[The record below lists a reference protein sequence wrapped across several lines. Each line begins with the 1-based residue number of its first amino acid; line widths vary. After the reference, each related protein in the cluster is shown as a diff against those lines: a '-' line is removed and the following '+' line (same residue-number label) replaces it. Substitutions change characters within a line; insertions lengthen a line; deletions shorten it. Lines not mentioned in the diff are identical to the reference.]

1 MSYFL
6 ENEEVEKVEE
16 VKEQDGIA
24 SIEPL
29 LDNRI
34 VRAIREM
41 GFEKLSPIQEQAIP
55 YLLQGEDIIGQA
67 QTGTG
72 KTAAFGI
79 PAIQHI
85 NPDVK
90 KLQTIILC
98 PTRELAIQAAEELR
112 KIAKYM
118 HGIKVLPVYGGQDI
132 SRQIAG
138 LRGVQIIVG
147 TPGRVMDHMRRRTIK
162 LDLVNMVVLDE
173 ADEMLN
179 MGFRE
184 DMELILGQIPG
195 EHQTALFSATMP
207 KPILEITDRFQKDAK
222 IVKVAAKELTIPL
235 VSQKFYRVKNQ
246 DKDAACVRL
255 LEYYQ
260 PKLTL
265 IFCNTKKKVDELSDL
280 LKEQGF
286 QAEGLHGDLSQ
297 AQRDAVM
304 KRFRNGGTSILIA
317 TDVAARGI
325 DVDDVEAVINYDI
338 PQDIE
343 YYVHRIGRTG
353 RAGRKG
359 RSFTFANSREIYK
372 IREIERVCHTTIT
385 EKKLPGAAKVLKAKA
400 DKYLNKAWEL
410 HEHEDIEL
418 MKSFL
423 QRKMEEE
430 GCDALELA
438 AAMLK
443 LQVGDKGEEIAAD
456 EYTKRGNR
464 FGDRG
469 RSGRDDGEGRSF
481 GRGDGSLAVKTGN
494 AEDSAAVT
502 EIAETMAAPVSVRT
516 EDAAEM
522 KTVRMEENGAAVT
535 KRRLTA
541 NTLGTERREKRKRER
556 NGKSRASVTASP
568 RENDLNLM
576 RKLVDL
582 PQKPQL
588 CFCGKSCIVR
598 EECIG
603 NNRKV
608 CGMKTLKKQIPYILL
623 GATLLLLLGLNI
635 ISQDHWLD
643 SDMAAEMIFSRI
655 LSEEHHIFSTTNWYY
670 STEFRVLYTQ
680 LIMGPLFRICS
691 NWHVIRTITNL
702 VFYGLMLA
710 SYYYFMKPLKV
721 SRGLTV
727 LSSCLL
733 LLPFSET
740 MMTHMQMGNTYMSHV
755 ILVLWFFGMYLRL
768 CSGEYH
774 AKRKVSL
781 WIFYVLLAI
790 VCGMSGVRY
799 LLALQCPLVL
809 TSFFY
814 LLGGEEFQS
823 FRGEMTKEH
832 FQTLF
837 STDRMRYFLYSLA
850 GAFFAVV
857 GYGINVVFISHKYV
871 FQTYGATNF
880 IALYHGVLFDR
891 IQNAVG
897 CLLMLFGYI
906 PDKGFLSLRGVVT
919 MAAFVLLGI
928 YGYVTV
934 KSGKM
939 QRVTGFR
946 SLITLFLKVSFV
958 LNLFVFIFT
967 TSTMVPRYYITIFI
981 FALPVLCFYLE
992 EEKMPFDRFAV
1003 AALLTICLILGTG
1016 KTVMSFLTVDKNETK
1031 RPVAEF
1037 LAGNGYD
1044 FGFATYNNANII
1056 TELTNGEVE
1065 IGNIGDPEHLEY
1077 FKWSSPM
1084 KYYEEGYH
1092 AGETFLLLTAEECA
1106 EYAEAPALNQGEKV
1120 YEDGSYTVY
1129 VFDSTEDLM
1138 DCAVARQ

>member
-6 ENEEVEKVEE
+6 KNEEVNEEVEE

-207 KPILEITDRFQKDAK
+207 KPILEITDRFQNDAK
-222 IVKVAAKELTIPL
+222 LVKVAAQELTIPL

-469 RSGRDDGEGRSF
+469 RSGRGDGEGRSF
-481 GRGDGSLAVKTGN
+481 GRGDGRRRFGR
-494 AEDSAAVT
+494 ED
-502 EIAETMAAPVSVRT
+502 
-516 EDAAEM
+516 
-522 KTVRMEENGAAVT
+522 G
-535 KRRLTA
+535 
-541 NTLGTERREKRKRER
+541 ERRRFVRGDRDRREDGSTGSGEGRRRRRSDSREDGRKWNDRDRKNADRKPSAERVERAAKKRKKREEPGIGNSFPKRKR
-556 NGKSRASVTASP
+556 S
-568 RENDLNLM
+568 
-576 RKLVDL
+576 
-582 PQKPQL
+582 
-588 CFCGKSCIVR
+588 
-598 EECIG
+598 
-603 NNRKV
+603 
-608 CGMKTLKKQIPYILL
+608 
-623 GATLLLLLGLNI
+623 
-635 ISQDHWLD
+635 
-643 SDMAAEMIFSRI
+643 
-655 LSEEHHIFSTTNWYY
+655 
-670 STEFRVLYTQ
+670 
-680 LIMGPLFRICS
+680 
-691 NWHVIRTITNL
+691 
-702 VFYGLMLA
+702 
-710 SYYYFMKPLKV
+710 
-721 SRGLTV
+721 
-727 LSSCLL
+727 
-733 LLPFSET
+733 
-740 MMTHMQMGNTYMSHV
+740 
-755 ILVLWFFGMYLRL
+755 
-768 CSGEYH
+768 
-774 AKRKVSL
+774 
-781 WIFYVLLAI
+781 
-790 VCGMSGVRY
+790 
-799 LLALQCPLVL
+799 
-809 TSFFY
+809 
-814 LLGGEEFQS
+814 
-823 FRGEMTKEH
+823 
-832 FQTLF
+832 
-837 STDRMRYFLYSLA
+837 
-850 GAFFAVV
+850 
-857 GYGINVVFISHKYV
+857 
-871 FQTYGATNF
+871 
-880 IALYHGVLFDR
+880 
-891 IQNAVG
+891 
-897 CLLMLFGYI
+897 
-906 PDKGFLSLRGVVT
+906 
-919 MAAFVLLGI
+919 
-928 YGYVTV
+928 
-934 KSGKM
+934 
-939 QRVTGFR
+939 
-946 SLITLFLKVSFV
+946 
-958 LNLFVFIFT
+958 
-967 TSTMVPRYYITIFI
+967 
-981 FALPVLCFYLE
+981 
-992 EEKMPFDRFAV
+992 
-1003 AALLTICLILGTG
+1003 
-1016 KTVMSFLTVDKNETK
+1016 
-1031 RPVAEF
+1031 
-1037 LAGNGYD
+1037 
-1044 FGFATYNNANII
+1044 
-1056 TELTNGEVE
+1056 
-1065 IGNIGDPEHLEY
+1065 
-1077 FKWSSPM
+1077 
-1084 KYYEEGYH
+1084 
-1092 AGETFLLLTAEECA
+1092 
-1106 EYAEAPALNQGEKV
+1106 
-1120 YEDGSYTVY
+1120 
-1129 VFDSTEDLM
+1129 
-1138 DCAVARQ
+1138 

>member
-207 KPILEITDRFQKDAK
+207 KPILEITDRFQNDAK
-222 IVKVAAKELTIPL
+222 LVKVAAQELTIPL

-430 GCDALELA
+430 GCDALDLA

-443 LQVGDKGEEIAAD
+443 YQVGDKGEEIAAD
-456 EYTKRGNR
+456 DYVQRRGR
-464 FGDRG
+464 FGEKG
-469 RSGRDDGEGRSF
+469 RFGRNDGEGRGF
-481 GRGDGSLAVKTGN
+481 GRGDGRRRFSREDGDRRDNGSTGSGEDRRRRRSDSREDGRKWNDRDRKN
-494 AEDSAAVT
+494 ADRKLSA
-502 EIAETMAAPVSVRT
+502 ERAEREAKKR
-516 EDAAEM
+516 
-522 KTVRMEENGAAVT
+522 KKREEPGIGNSFP
-535 KRRLTA
+535 
-541 NTLGTERREKRKRER
+541 KRKR
-556 NGKSRASVTASP
+556 S
-568 RENDLNLM
+568 
-576 RKLVDL
+576 
-582 PQKPQL
+582 
-588 CFCGKSCIVR
+588 
-598 EECIG
+598 
-603 NNRKV
+603 
-608 CGMKTLKKQIPYILL
+608 
-623 GATLLLLLGLNI
+623 
-635 ISQDHWLD
+635 
-643 SDMAAEMIFSRI
+643 
-655 LSEEHHIFSTTNWYY
+655 
-670 STEFRVLYTQ
+670 
-680 LIMGPLFRICS
+680 
-691 NWHVIRTITNL
+691 
-702 VFYGLMLA
+702 
-710 SYYYFMKPLKV
+710 
-721 SRGLTV
+721 
-727 LSSCLL
+727 
-733 LLPFSET
+733 
-740 MMTHMQMGNTYMSHV
+740 
-755 ILVLWFFGMYLRL
+755 
-768 CSGEYH
+768 
-774 AKRKVSL
+774 
-781 WIFYVLLAI
+781 
-790 VCGMSGVRY
+790 
-799 LLALQCPLVL
+799 
-809 TSFFY
+809 
-814 LLGGEEFQS
+814 
-823 FRGEMTKEH
+823 
-832 FQTLF
+832 
-837 STDRMRYFLYSLA
+837 
-850 GAFFAVV
+850 
-857 GYGINVVFISHKYV
+857 
-871 FQTYGATNF
+871 
-880 IALYHGVLFDR
+880 
-891 IQNAVG
+891 
-897 CLLMLFGYI
+897 
-906 PDKGFLSLRGVVT
+906 
-919 MAAFVLLGI
+919 
-928 YGYVTV
+928 
-934 KSGKM
+934 
-939 QRVTGFR
+939 
-946 SLITLFLKVSFV
+946 
-958 LNLFVFIFT
+958 
-967 TSTMVPRYYITIFI
+967 
-981 FALPVLCFYLE
+981 
-992 EEKMPFDRFAV
+992 
-1003 AALLTICLILGTG
+1003 
-1016 KTVMSFLTVDKNETK
+1016 
-1031 RPVAEF
+1031 
-1037 LAGNGYD
+1037 
-1044 FGFATYNNANII
+1044 
-1056 TELTNGEVE
+1056 
-1065 IGNIGDPEHLEY
+1065 
-1077 FKWSSPM
+1077 
-1084 KYYEEGYH
+1084 
-1092 AGETFLLLTAEECA
+1092 
-1106 EYAEAPALNQGEKV
+1106 
-1120 YEDGSYTVY
+1120 
-1129 VFDSTEDLM
+1129 
-1138 DCAVARQ
+1138 

>member
-207 KPILEITDRFQKDAK
+207 KPILEITDRFQNDAK
-222 IVKVAAKELTIPL
+222 LVKVAAQELTIPL

-469 RSGRDDGEGRSF
+469 RSVRGGGEGRSF
-481 GRGDGSLAVKTGN
+481 GRGDGRRKFGREDGNRRRFGRSDRDRRDDGSTGSGEDRRHRRSDSREDGRKWNDRDRKN
-494 AEDSAAVT
+494 ADRKPSA
-502 EIAETMAAPVSVRT
+502 ERAEREAKKR
-516 EDAAEM
+516 
-522 KTVRMEENGAAVT
+522 KKREEPGIGNSFP
-535 KRRLTA
+535 
-541 NTLGTERREKRKRER
+541 KRKR
-556 NGKSRASVTASP
+556 S
-568 RENDLNLM
+568 
-576 RKLVDL
+576 
-582 PQKPQL
+582 
-588 CFCGKSCIVR
+588 
-598 EECIG
+598 
-603 NNRKV
+603 
-608 CGMKTLKKQIPYILL
+608 
-623 GATLLLLLGLNI
+623 
-635 ISQDHWLD
+635 
-643 SDMAAEMIFSRI
+643 
-655 LSEEHHIFSTTNWYY
+655 
-670 STEFRVLYTQ
+670 
-680 LIMGPLFRICS
+680 
-691 NWHVIRTITNL
+691 
-702 VFYGLMLA
+702 
-710 SYYYFMKPLKV
+710 
-721 SRGLTV
+721 
-727 LSSCLL
+727 
-733 LLPFSET
+733 
-740 MMTHMQMGNTYMSHV
+740 
-755 ILVLWFFGMYLRL
+755 
-768 CSGEYH
+768 
-774 AKRKVSL
+774 
-781 WIFYVLLAI
+781 
-790 VCGMSGVRY
+790 
-799 LLALQCPLVL
+799 
-809 TSFFY
+809 
-814 LLGGEEFQS
+814 
-823 FRGEMTKEH
+823 
-832 FQTLF
+832 
-837 STDRMRYFLYSLA
+837 
-850 GAFFAVV
+850 
-857 GYGINVVFISHKYV
+857 
-871 FQTYGATNF
+871 
-880 IALYHGVLFDR
+880 
-891 IQNAVG
+891 
-897 CLLMLFGYI
+897 
-906 PDKGFLSLRGVVT
+906 
-919 MAAFVLLGI
+919 
-928 YGYVTV
+928 
-934 KSGKM
+934 
-939 QRVTGFR
+939 
-946 SLITLFLKVSFV
+946 
-958 LNLFVFIFT
+958 
-967 TSTMVPRYYITIFI
+967 
-981 FALPVLCFYLE
+981 
-992 EEKMPFDRFAV
+992 
-1003 AALLTICLILGTG
+1003 
-1016 KTVMSFLTVDKNETK
+1016 
-1031 RPVAEF
+1031 
-1037 LAGNGYD
+1037 
-1044 FGFATYNNANII
+1044 
-1056 TELTNGEVE
+1056 
-1065 IGNIGDPEHLEY
+1065 
-1077 FKWSSPM
+1077 
-1084 KYYEEGYH
+1084 
-1092 AGETFLLLTAEECA
+1092 
-1106 EYAEAPALNQGEKV
+1106 
-1120 YEDGSYTVY
+1120 
-1129 VFDSTEDLM
+1129 
-1138 DCAVARQ
+1138 

>member
-1 MSYFL
+1 VSYFL

-147 TPGRVMDHMRRRTIK
+147 TPGRVMDHMRRHTIK

-265 IFCNTKKKVDELSDL
+265 IFCNTKKKVDELADL
-280 LKEQGF
+280 LKQQGF

-297 AQRDAVM
+297 AQRDVAM
-304 KRFRNGGTSILIA
+304 NRFRNGGASILIA

-359 RSFTFANSREIYK
+359 RSFTFANSREIGK

-410 HEHEDIEL
+410 HEHEDVEL

-430 GCDALELA
+430 GCDALDLA

-443 LQVGDKGEEIAAD
+443 YQVGDKGEEIAAD
-456 EYTKRGNR
+456 DYVQRRGR
-464 FGDRG
+464 FGEKG
-469 RSGRDDGEGRSF
+469 RFGRNDGEGRGF
-481 GRGDGSLAVKTGN
+481 GRGDGRRRFSREDGDRRDNGSTGSGEDRRRRRSDSREDGRKWNDRDRKN
-494 AEDSAAVT
+494 ADRKLSA
-502 EIAETMAAPVSVRT
+502 ERAEREAKKR
-516 EDAAEM
+516 
-522 KTVRMEENGAAVT
+522 KKREEPGIGNSFP
-535 KRRLTA
+535 
-541 NTLGTERREKRKRER
+541 KRKR
-556 NGKSRASVTASP
+556 S
-568 RENDLNLM
+568 
-576 RKLVDL
+576 
-582 PQKPQL
+582 
-588 CFCGKSCIVR
+588 
-598 EECIG
+598 
-603 NNRKV
+603 
-608 CGMKTLKKQIPYILL
+608 
-623 GATLLLLLGLNI
+623 
-635 ISQDHWLD
+635 
-643 SDMAAEMIFSRI
+643 
-655 LSEEHHIFSTTNWYY
+655 
-670 STEFRVLYTQ
+670 
-680 LIMGPLFRICS
+680 
-691 NWHVIRTITNL
+691 
-702 VFYGLMLA
+702 
-710 SYYYFMKPLKV
+710 
-721 SRGLTV
+721 
-727 LSSCLL
+727 
-733 LLPFSET
+733 
-740 MMTHMQMGNTYMSHV
+740 
-755 ILVLWFFGMYLRL
+755 
-768 CSGEYH
+768 
-774 AKRKVSL
+774 
-781 WIFYVLLAI
+781 
-790 VCGMSGVRY
+790 
-799 LLALQCPLVL
+799 
-809 TSFFY
+809 
-814 LLGGEEFQS
+814 
-823 FRGEMTKEH
+823 
-832 FQTLF
+832 
-837 STDRMRYFLYSLA
+837 
-850 GAFFAVV
+850 
-857 GYGINVVFISHKYV
+857 
-871 FQTYGATNF
+871 
-880 IALYHGVLFDR
+880 
-891 IQNAVG
+891 
-897 CLLMLFGYI
+897 
-906 PDKGFLSLRGVVT
+906 
-919 MAAFVLLGI
+919 
-928 YGYVTV
+928 
-934 KSGKM
+934 
-939 QRVTGFR
+939 
-946 SLITLFLKVSFV
+946 
-958 LNLFVFIFT
+958 
-967 TSTMVPRYYITIFI
+967 
-981 FALPVLCFYLE
+981 
-992 EEKMPFDRFAV
+992 
-1003 AALLTICLILGTG
+1003 
-1016 KTVMSFLTVDKNETK
+1016 
-1031 RPVAEF
+1031 
-1037 LAGNGYD
+1037 
-1044 FGFATYNNANII
+1044 
-1056 TELTNGEVE
+1056 
-1065 IGNIGDPEHLEY
+1065 
-1077 FKWSSPM
+1077 
-1084 KYYEEGYH
+1084 
-1092 AGETFLLLTAEECA
+1092 
-1106 EYAEAPALNQGEKV
+1106 
-1120 YEDGSYTVY
+1120 
-1129 VFDSTEDLM
+1129 
-1138 DCAVARQ
+1138 

>member
-6 ENEEVEKVEE
+6 ENEEV
-16 VKEQDGIA
+16 VKEQETLQDEAGMQQENEQDGIA

-147 TPGRVMDHMRRRTIK
+147 TPGRVMDHMRRHTIK

-179 MGFRE
+179 MGYRE

-222 IVKVAAKELTIPL
+222 LVKVAAKELTIPL

-265 IFCNTKKKVDELSDL
+265 IFCNTKKKVDELADL
-280 LKEQGF
+280 LKQQGF

-297 AQRDAVM
+297 AQRDVAM
-304 KRFRNGGTSILIA
+304 NRFRNGGASILIA

-400 DKYLNKAWEL
+400 DKYLNNAWEL

-443 LQVGDKGEEIAAD
+443 YQVGDKGEEIAAD
-456 EYTKRGNR
+456 EYAQRRGR
-464 FGDRG
+464 FGERG
-469 RSGRDDGEGRSF
+469 RFGRGGDEGRNFGRRGGRRRDNGRDDEEHRERRRF
-481 GRGDGSLAVKTGN
+481 GRGDGAGR
-494 AEDSAAVT
+494 EDSRDGENSRFGRSDRKRSGRDKKT
-502 EIAETMAAPVSVRT
+502 AERKLTGDR
-516 EDAAEM
+516 
-522 KTVRMEENGAAVT
+522 EERERK
-535 KRRLTA
+535 KRKKKEEPGIG
-541 NTLGTERREKRKRER
+541 NSFPKRKR
-556 NGKSRASVTASP
+556 
-568 RENDLNLM
+568 
-576 RKLVDL
+576 
-582 PQKPQL
+582 
-588 CFCGKSCIVR
+588 
-598 EECIG
+598 
-603 NNRKV
+603 
-608 CGMKTLKKQIPYILL
+608 
-623 GATLLLLLGLNI
+623 
-635 ISQDHWLD
+635 
-643 SDMAAEMIFSRI
+643 
-655 LSEEHHIFSTTNWYY
+655 
-670 STEFRVLYTQ
+670 
-680 LIMGPLFRICS
+680 
-691 NWHVIRTITNL
+691 
-702 VFYGLMLA
+702 
-710 SYYYFMKPLKV
+710 
-721 SRGLTV
+721 
-727 LSSCLL
+727 
-733 LLPFSET
+733 
-740 MMTHMQMGNTYMSHV
+740 
-755 ILVLWFFGMYLRL
+755 
-768 CSGEYH
+768 
-774 AKRKVSL
+774 
-781 WIFYVLLAI
+781 
-790 VCGMSGVRY
+790 
-799 LLALQCPLVL
+799 
-809 TSFFY
+809 
-814 LLGGEEFQS
+814 
-823 FRGEMTKEH
+823 
-832 FQTLF
+832 
-837 STDRMRYFLYSLA
+837 
-850 GAFFAVV
+850 
-857 GYGINVVFISHKYV
+857 
-871 FQTYGATNF
+871 
-880 IALYHGVLFDR
+880 
-891 IQNAVG
+891 
-897 CLLMLFGYI
+897 
-906 PDKGFLSLRGVVT
+906 
-919 MAAFVLLGI
+919 
-928 YGYVTV
+928 
-934 KSGKM
+934 
-939 QRVTGFR
+939 
-946 SLITLFLKVSFV
+946 
-958 LNLFVFIFT
+958 
-967 TSTMVPRYYITIFI
+967 
-981 FALPVLCFYLE
+981 
-992 EEKMPFDRFAV
+992 
-1003 AALLTICLILGTG
+1003 
-1016 KTVMSFLTVDKNETK
+1016 
-1031 RPVAEF
+1031 
-1037 LAGNGYD
+1037 
-1044 FGFATYNNANII
+1044 
-1056 TELTNGEVE
+1056 
-1065 IGNIGDPEHLEY
+1065 
-1077 FKWSSPM
+1077 
-1084 KYYEEGYH
+1084 
-1092 AGETFLLLTAEECA
+1092 
-1106 EYAEAPALNQGEKV
+1106 
-1120 YEDGSYTVY
+1120 
-1129 VFDSTEDLM
+1129 
-1138 DCAVARQ
+1138 

>member
-6 ENEEVEKVEE
+6 ENEEA
-16 VKEQDGIA
+16 VKEQEILQDETSVQQENEQAQDGIA

-147 TPGRVMDHMRRRTIK
+147 TPGRVMDHMRRHTIK

-222 IVKVAAKELTIPL
+222 LVKVAAKELTIPL

-265 IFCNTKKKVDELSDL
+265 IFCNTKKKVDELADL
-280 LKEQGF
+280 LKKQGF

-297 AQRDAVM
+297 AQRDVAM
-304 KRFRNGGTSILIA
+304 NRFRNGGASILIA

-469 RSGRDDGEGRSF
+469 RSGRGDGEGRSF
-481 GRGDGSLAVKTGN
+481 GRGGRRGDHGRDGERRRFGRGDGAGREDSRDGENSRFGRSERRRRDNGSTGS
-494 AEDSAAVT
+494 AED
-502 EIAETMAAPVSVRT
+502 
-516 EDAAEM
+516 
-522 KTVRMEENGAAVT
+522 
-535 KRRLTA
+535 KRRRRDENREDERKRGGRDKKTADRKLT
-541 NTLGTERREKRKRER
+541 GDREERERKKRKKKEEPGIGNSFPKRKR
-556 NGKSRASVTASP
+556 
-568 RENDLNLM
+568 
-576 RKLVDL
+576 
-582 PQKPQL
+582 
-588 CFCGKSCIVR
+588 
-598 EECIG
+598 
-603 NNRKV
+603 
-608 CGMKTLKKQIPYILL
+608 
-623 GATLLLLLGLNI
+623 
-635 ISQDHWLD
+635 
-643 SDMAAEMIFSRI
+643 
-655 LSEEHHIFSTTNWYY
+655 
-670 STEFRVLYTQ
+670 
-680 LIMGPLFRICS
+680 
-691 NWHVIRTITNL
+691 
-702 VFYGLMLA
+702 
-710 SYYYFMKPLKV
+710 
-721 SRGLTV
+721 
-727 LSSCLL
+727 
-733 LLPFSET
+733 
-740 MMTHMQMGNTYMSHV
+740 
-755 ILVLWFFGMYLRL
+755 
-768 CSGEYH
+768 
-774 AKRKVSL
+774 
-781 WIFYVLLAI
+781 
-790 VCGMSGVRY
+790 
-799 LLALQCPLVL
+799 
-809 TSFFY
+809 
-814 LLGGEEFQS
+814 
-823 FRGEMTKEH
+823 
-832 FQTLF
+832 
-837 STDRMRYFLYSLA
+837 
-850 GAFFAVV
+850 
-857 GYGINVVFISHKYV
+857 
-871 FQTYGATNF
+871 
-880 IALYHGVLFDR
+880 
-891 IQNAVG
+891 
-897 CLLMLFGYI
+897 
-906 PDKGFLSLRGVVT
+906 
-919 MAAFVLLGI
+919 
-928 YGYVTV
+928 
-934 KSGKM
+934 
-939 QRVTGFR
+939 
-946 SLITLFLKVSFV
+946 
-958 LNLFVFIFT
+958 
-967 TSTMVPRYYITIFI
+967 
-981 FALPVLCFYLE
+981 
-992 EEKMPFDRFAV
+992 
-1003 AALLTICLILGTG
+1003 
-1016 KTVMSFLTVDKNETK
+1016 
-1031 RPVAEF
+1031 
-1037 LAGNGYD
+1037 
-1044 FGFATYNNANII
+1044 
-1056 TELTNGEVE
+1056 
-1065 IGNIGDPEHLEY
+1065 
-1077 FKWSSPM
+1077 
-1084 KYYEEGYH
+1084 
-1092 AGETFLLLTAEECA
+1092 
-1106 EYAEAPALNQGEKV
+1106 
-1120 YEDGSYTVY
+1120 
-1129 VFDSTEDLM
+1129 
-1138 DCAVARQ
+1138 

>member
-6 ENEEVEKVEE
+6 ENEEA
-16 VKEQDGIA
+16 VKEQEILQDETSVQQENEQDGIA

-147 TPGRVMDHMRRRTIK
+147 TPGRVMDHMRRHTIK

-222 IVKVAAKELTIPL
+222 LVKVAAKELTIPL

-265 IFCNTKKKVDELSDL
+265 IFCNTKKKVDELADL
-280 LKEQGF
+280 LKQQGF

-297 AQRDAVM
+297 AQRDVAM
-304 KRFRNGGTSILIA
+304 NRFRNGGASILIA

-400 DKYLNKAWEL
+400 DKYLNNAWEL

-443 LQVGDKGEEIAAD
+443 YQVGDKGEEIAAD
-456 EYTKRGNR
+456 EYAQRRGR
-464 FGDRG
+464 FGERG
-469 RSGRDDGEGRSF
+469 RFGRGGDEGRNFGRRGGRCRDNGRDDEEHRERRRF
-481 GRGDGSLAVKTGN
+481 GRGDGAGR
-494 AEDSAAVT
+494 EDSRDGENSRFGRSDRKRSGRDKKT
-502 EIAETMAAPVSVRT
+502 AERKLTGDR
-516 EDAAEM
+516 
-522 KTVRMEENGAAVT
+522 EERERK
-535 KRRLTA
+535 KRKKKEEPGIG
-541 NTLGTERREKRKRER
+541 NSFPKRKR
-556 NGKSRASVTASP
+556 
-568 RENDLNLM
+568 
-576 RKLVDL
+576 
-582 PQKPQL
+582 
-588 CFCGKSCIVR
+588 
-598 EECIG
+598 
-603 NNRKV
+603 
-608 CGMKTLKKQIPYILL
+608 
-623 GATLLLLLGLNI
+623 
-635 ISQDHWLD
+635 
-643 SDMAAEMIFSRI
+643 
-655 LSEEHHIFSTTNWYY
+655 
-670 STEFRVLYTQ
+670 
-680 LIMGPLFRICS
+680 
-691 NWHVIRTITNL
+691 
-702 VFYGLMLA
+702 
-710 SYYYFMKPLKV
+710 
-721 SRGLTV
+721 
-727 LSSCLL
+727 
-733 LLPFSET
+733 
-740 MMTHMQMGNTYMSHV
+740 
-755 ILVLWFFGMYLRL
+755 
-768 CSGEYH
+768 
-774 AKRKVSL
+774 
-781 WIFYVLLAI
+781 
-790 VCGMSGVRY
+790 
-799 LLALQCPLVL
+799 
-809 TSFFY
+809 
-814 LLGGEEFQS
+814 
-823 FRGEMTKEH
+823 
-832 FQTLF
+832 
-837 STDRMRYFLYSLA
+837 
-850 GAFFAVV
+850 
-857 GYGINVVFISHKYV
+857 
-871 FQTYGATNF
+871 
-880 IALYHGVLFDR
+880 
-891 IQNAVG
+891 
-897 CLLMLFGYI
+897 
-906 PDKGFLSLRGVVT
+906 
-919 MAAFVLLGI
+919 
-928 YGYVTV
+928 
-934 KSGKM
+934 
-939 QRVTGFR
+939 
-946 SLITLFLKVSFV
+946 
-958 LNLFVFIFT
+958 
-967 TSTMVPRYYITIFI
+967 
-981 FALPVLCFYLE
+981 
-992 EEKMPFDRFAV
+992 
-1003 AALLTICLILGTG
+1003 
-1016 KTVMSFLTVDKNETK
+1016 
-1031 RPVAEF
+1031 
-1037 LAGNGYD
+1037 
-1044 FGFATYNNANII
+1044 
-1056 TELTNGEVE
+1056 
-1065 IGNIGDPEHLEY
+1065 
-1077 FKWSSPM
+1077 
-1084 KYYEEGYH
+1084 
-1092 AGETFLLLTAEECA
+1092 
-1106 EYAEAPALNQGEKV
+1106 
-1120 YEDGSYTVY
+1120 
-1129 VFDSTEDLM
+1129 
-1138 DCAVARQ
+1138 

>member
-207 KPILEITDRFQKDAK
+207 KPILEITDRFQNDAK
-222 IVKVAAKELTIPL
+222 LVKVAAQELTIPL

-438 AAMLK
+438 ATMLK

-469 RSGRDDGEGRSF
+469 RSGRGDGEGRSF
-481 GRGDGSLAVKTGN
+481 GRGDGRRRFGRGDNGRDGARRRFGRDDSAGC
-494 AEDSAAVT
+494 EDSRD
-502 EIAETMAAPVSVRT
+502 AENSRFGRSDRRRRDNGSTGSG
-516 EDAAEM
+516 EDRRRRRSDSREDGRKWNDRDRKNADRKPSAE
-522 KTVRMEENGAAVT
+522 REEK
-535 KRRLTA
+535 KRKK
-541 NTLGTERREKRKRER
+541 REEPGIGNSFPKRKR
-556 NGKSRASVTASP
+556 S
-568 RENDLNLM
+568 
-576 RKLVDL
+576 
-582 PQKPQL
+582 
-588 CFCGKSCIVR
+588 
-598 EECIG
+598 
-603 NNRKV
+603 
-608 CGMKTLKKQIPYILL
+608 
-623 GATLLLLLGLNI
+623 
-635 ISQDHWLD
+635 
-643 SDMAAEMIFSRI
+643 
-655 LSEEHHIFSTTNWYY
+655 
-670 STEFRVLYTQ
+670 
-680 LIMGPLFRICS
+680 
-691 NWHVIRTITNL
+691 
-702 VFYGLMLA
+702 
-710 SYYYFMKPLKV
+710 
-721 SRGLTV
+721 
-727 LSSCLL
+727 
-733 LLPFSET
+733 
-740 MMTHMQMGNTYMSHV
+740 
-755 ILVLWFFGMYLRL
+755 
-768 CSGEYH
+768 
-774 AKRKVSL
+774 
-781 WIFYVLLAI
+781 
-790 VCGMSGVRY
+790 
-799 LLALQCPLVL
+799 
-809 TSFFY
+809 
-814 LLGGEEFQS
+814 
-823 FRGEMTKEH
+823 
-832 FQTLF
+832 
-837 STDRMRYFLYSLA
+837 
-850 GAFFAVV
+850 
-857 GYGINVVFISHKYV
+857 
-871 FQTYGATNF
+871 
-880 IALYHGVLFDR
+880 
-891 IQNAVG
+891 
-897 CLLMLFGYI
+897 
-906 PDKGFLSLRGVVT
+906 
-919 MAAFVLLGI
+919 
-928 YGYVTV
+928 
-934 KSGKM
+934 
-939 QRVTGFR
+939 
-946 SLITLFLKVSFV
+946 
-958 LNLFVFIFT
+958 
-967 TSTMVPRYYITIFI
+967 
-981 FALPVLCFYLE
+981 
-992 EEKMPFDRFAV
+992 
-1003 AALLTICLILGTG
+1003 
-1016 KTVMSFLTVDKNETK
+1016 
-1031 RPVAEF
+1031 
-1037 LAGNGYD
+1037 
-1044 FGFATYNNANII
+1044 
-1056 TELTNGEVE
+1056 
-1065 IGNIGDPEHLEY
+1065 
-1077 FKWSSPM
+1077 
-1084 KYYEEGYH
+1084 
-1092 AGETFLLLTAEECA
+1092 
-1106 EYAEAPALNQGEKV
+1106 
-1120 YEDGSYTVY
+1120 
-1129 VFDSTEDLM
+1129 
-1138 DCAVARQ
+1138 

>member
-6 ENEEVEKVEE
+6 ENEEA
-16 VKEQDGIA
+16 VKEQEILQDETSVQQENEQDGIA

-147 TPGRVMDHMRRRTIK
+147 TPGRVMDHMRRHTIK

-222 IVKVAAKELTIPL
+222 LVKVAAKELTIPL

-265 IFCNTKKKVDELSDL
+265 IFCNTKKKVDELADL
-280 LKEQGF
+280 LKQQGF

-297 AQRDAVM
+297 AQRDVAM
-304 KRFRNGGTSILIA
+304 NRFRNGGASILIA

-410 HEHEDIEL
+410 HEHEDVEL

-423 QRKMEEE
+423 QLKMEEE

-443 LQVGDKGEEIAAD
+443 YQVGDKGEEIAAD
-456 EYTKRGNR
+456 EYAQRRGR
-464 FGDRG
+464 FGERG
-469 RSGRDDGEGRSF
+469 RFGRGGDEGRNFGRRGGRRRDNGRDDEEHRERRRF
-481 GRGDGSLAVKTGN
+481 GRGDGAGR
-494 AEDSAAVT
+494 EDSRDGENSRFGRSDRKRSGRDKKT
-502 EIAETMAAPVSVRT
+502 AERKLTGDR
-516 EDAAEM
+516 
-522 KTVRMEENGAAVT
+522 EERERK
-535 KRRLTA
+535 KRKKKEEPGIG
-541 NTLGTERREKRKRER
+541 NSFPKRKR
-556 NGKSRASVTASP
+556 
-568 RENDLNLM
+568 
-576 RKLVDL
+576 
-582 PQKPQL
+582 
-588 CFCGKSCIVR
+588 
-598 EECIG
+598 
-603 NNRKV
+603 
-608 CGMKTLKKQIPYILL
+608 
-623 GATLLLLLGLNI
+623 
-635 ISQDHWLD
+635 
-643 SDMAAEMIFSRI
+643 
-655 LSEEHHIFSTTNWYY
+655 
-670 STEFRVLYTQ
+670 
-680 LIMGPLFRICS
+680 
-691 NWHVIRTITNL
+691 
-702 VFYGLMLA
+702 
-710 SYYYFMKPLKV
+710 
-721 SRGLTV
+721 
-727 LSSCLL
+727 
-733 LLPFSET
+733 
-740 MMTHMQMGNTYMSHV
+740 
-755 ILVLWFFGMYLRL
+755 
-768 CSGEYH
+768 
-774 AKRKVSL
+774 
-781 WIFYVLLAI
+781 
-790 VCGMSGVRY
+790 
-799 LLALQCPLVL
+799 
-809 TSFFY
+809 
-814 LLGGEEFQS
+814 
-823 FRGEMTKEH
+823 
-832 FQTLF
+832 
-837 STDRMRYFLYSLA
+837 
-850 GAFFAVV
+850 
-857 GYGINVVFISHKYV
+857 
-871 FQTYGATNF
+871 
-880 IALYHGVLFDR
+880 
-891 IQNAVG
+891 
-897 CLLMLFGYI
+897 
-906 PDKGFLSLRGVVT
+906 
-919 MAAFVLLGI
+919 
-928 YGYVTV
+928 
-934 KSGKM
+934 
-939 QRVTGFR
+939 
-946 SLITLFLKVSFV
+946 
-958 LNLFVFIFT
+958 
-967 TSTMVPRYYITIFI
+967 
-981 FALPVLCFYLE
+981 
-992 EEKMPFDRFAV
+992 
-1003 AALLTICLILGTG
+1003 
-1016 KTVMSFLTVDKNETK
+1016 
-1031 RPVAEF
+1031 
-1037 LAGNGYD
+1037 
-1044 FGFATYNNANII
+1044 
-1056 TELTNGEVE
+1056 
-1065 IGNIGDPEHLEY
+1065 
-1077 FKWSSPM
+1077 
-1084 KYYEEGYH
+1084 
-1092 AGETFLLLTAEECA
+1092 
-1106 EYAEAPALNQGEKV
+1106 
-1120 YEDGSYTVY
+1120 
-1129 VFDSTEDLM
+1129 
-1138 DCAVARQ
+1138 

>member
-6 ENEEVEKVEE
+6 ENEEA
-16 VKEQDGIA
+16 VKEQEILQDETSVQQENEQDGIA

-147 TPGRVMDHMRRRTIK
+147 TPGRVMDHMRRHTIK

-222 IVKVAAKELTIPL
+222 LVKVAAKELTIPL

-265 IFCNTKKKVDELSDL
+265 IFCNTKKKVDELADL
-280 LKEQGF
+280 LKQQGF

-297 AQRDAVM
+297 AQRDVAM
-304 KRFRNGGTSILIA
+304 NRFRNGGASILIA

-400 DKYLNKAWEL
+400 DKYLNNAWEL

-443 LQVGDKGEEIAAD
+443 YQVGDKGEEIAAD
-456 EYTKRGNR
+456 EYAQRRGR
-464 FGDRG
+464 FGERG
-469 RSGRDDGEGRSF
+469 RFGRGGDEGRNFGRRGGRRRDNGRDDEEHRERRRF
-481 GRGDGSLAVKTGN
+481 GRGDGAGR
-494 AEDSAAVT
+494 EDSRDGENSRFGRSDRKRSGRDKKT
-502 EIAETMAAPVSVRT
+502 AERKLTGDR
-516 EDAAEM
+516 
-522 KTVRMEENGAAVT
+522 EERERK
-535 KRRLTA
+535 KRKKKEEPGIG
-541 NTLGTERREKRKRER
+541 NSSPKRKR
-556 NGKSRASVTASP
+556 
-568 RENDLNLM
+568 
-576 RKLVDL
+576 
-582 PQKPQL
+582 
-588 CFCGKSCIVR
+588 
-598 EECIG
+598 
-603 NNRKV
+603 
-608 CGMKTLKKQIPYILL
+608 
-623 GATLLLLLGLNI
+623 
-635 ISQDHWLD
+635 
-643 SDMAAEMIFSRI
+643 
-655 LSEEHHIFSTTNWYY
+655 
-670 STEFRVLYTQ
+670 
-680 LIMGPLFRICS
+680 
-691 NWHVIRTITNL
+691 
-702 VFYGLMLA
+702 
-710 SYYYFMKPLKV
+710 
-721 SRGLTV
+721 
-727 LSSCLL
+727 
-733 LLPFSET
+733 
-740 MMTHMQMGNTYMSHV
+740 
-755 ILVLWFFGMYLRL
+755 
-768 CSGEYH
+768 
-774 AKRKVSL
+774 
-781 WIFYVLLAI
+781 
-790 VCGMSGVRY
+790 
-799 LLALQCPLVL
+799 
-809 TSFFY
+809 
-814 LLGGEEFQS
+814 
-823 FRGEMTKEH
+823 
-832 FQTLF
+832 
-837 STDRMRYFLYSLA
+837 
-850 GAFFAVV
+850 
-857 GYGINVVFISHKYV
+857 
-871 FQTYGATNF
+871 
-880 IALYHGVLFDR
+880 
-891 IQNAVG
+891 
-897 CLLMLFGYI
+897 
-906 PDKGFLSLRGVVT
+906 
-919 MAAFVLLGI
+919 
-928 YGYVTV
+928 
-934 KSGKM
+934 
-939 QRVTGFR
+939 
-946 SLITLFLKVSFV
+946 
-958 LNLFVFIFT
+958 
-967 TSTMVPRYYITIFI
+967 
-981 FALPVLCFYLE
+981 
-992 EEKMPFDRFAV
+992 
-1003 AALLTICLILGTG
+1003 
-1016 KTVMSFLTVDKNETK
+1016 
-1031 RPVAEF
+1031 
-1037 LAGNGYD
+1037 
-1044 FGFATYNNANII
+1044 
-1056 TELTNGEVE
+1056 
-1065 IGNIGDPEHLEY
+1065 
-1077 FKWSSPM
+1077 
-1084 KYYEEGYH
+1084 
-1092 AGETFLLLTAEECA
+1092 
-1106 EYAEAPALNQGEKV
+1106 
-1120 YEDGSYTVY
+1120 
-1129 VFDSTEDLM
+1129 
-1138 DCAVARQ
+1138 

>member
-6 ENEEVEKVEE
+6 ENEEA
-16 VKEQDGIA
+16 VKEQEILQDETSVQQENEQDGIA

-207 KPILEITDRFQKDAK
+207 KPILEITDRFQNDAK
-222 IVKVAAKELTIPL
+222 LVKVAAQELTIPL

-469 RSGRDDGEGRSF
+469 RSGRGDGEGRSF
-481 GRGDGSLAVKTGN
+481 GKGDGRRRFGRGDR
-494 AEDSAAVT
+494 D
-502 EIAETMAAPVSVRT
+502 
-516 EDAAEM
+516 
-522 KTVRMEENGAAVT
+522 
-535 KRRLTA
+535 
-541 NTLGTERREKRKRER
+541 RREDGSTGSGEGRRRRRSDSREDGRKWNDRDRKNADHKPSADRAEREAKKRKKREEPGIGNSFPKRKR
-556 NGKSRASVTASP
+556 S
-568 RENDLNLM
+568 
-576 RKLVDL
+576 
-582 PQKPQL
+582 
-588 CFCGKSCIVR
+588 
-598 EECIG
+598 
-603 NNRKV
+603 
-608 CGMKTLKKQIPYILL
+608 
-623 GATLLLLLGLNI
+623 
-635 ISQDHWLD
+635 
-643 SDMAAEMIFSRI
+643 
-655 LSEEHHIFSTTNWYY
+655 
-670 STEFRVLYTQ
+670 
-680 LIMGPLFRICS
+680 
-691 NWHVIRTITNL
+691 
-702 VFYGLMLA
+702 
-710 SYYYFMKPLKV
+710 
-721 SRGLTV
+721 
-727 LSSCLL
+727 
-733 LLPFSET
+733 
-740 MMTHMQMGNTYMSHV
+740 
-755 ILVLWFFGMYLRL
+755 
-768 CSGEYH
+768 
-774 AKRKVSL
+774 
-781 WIFYVLLAI
+781 
-790 VCGMSGVRY
+790 
-799 LLALQCPLVL
+799 
-809 TSFFY
+809 
-814 LLGGEEFQS
+814 
-823 FRGEMTKEH
+823 
-832 FQTLF
+832 
-837 STDRMRYFLYSLA
+837 
-850 GAFFAVV
+850 
-857 GYGINVVFISHKYV
+857 
-871 FQTYGATNF
+871 
-880 IALYHGVLFDR
+880 
-891 IQNAVG
+891 
-897 CLLMLFGYI
+897 
-906 PDKGFLSLRGVVT
+906 
-919 MAAFVLLGI
+919 
-928 YGYVTV
+928 
-934 KSGKM
+934 
-939 QRVTGFR
+939 
-946 SLITLFLKVSFV
+946 
-958 LNLFVFIFT
+958 
-967 TSTMVPRYYITIFI
+967 
-981 FALPVLCFYLE
+981 
-992 EEKMPFDRFAV
+992 
-1003 AALLTICLILGTG
+1003 
-1016 KTVMSFLTVDKNETK
+1016 
-1031 RPVAEF
+1031 
-1037 LAGNGYD
+1037 
-1044 FGFATYNNANII
+1044 
-1056 TELTNGEVE
+1056 
-1065 IGNIGDPEHLEY
+1065 
-1077 FKWSSPM
+1077 
-1084 KYYEEGYH
+1084 
-1092 AGETFLLLTAEECA
+1092 
-1106 EYAEAPALNQGEKV
+1106 
-1120 YEDGSYTVY
+1120 
-1129 VFDSTEDLM
+1129 
-1138 DCAVARQ
+1138 

>member
-207 KPILEITDRFQKDAK
+207 KPILEITDRFQNDAK
-222 IVKVAAKELTIPL
+222 LVKVAAQELTIPL

-443 LQVGDKGEEIAAD
+443 LRVGDKGEEIAAD

-481 GRGDGSLAVKTGN
+481 GRGDGRRRFGRGDRDRRDNGSTGSGEDRRRRRSDSREDGRKWNDRDRKN
-494 AEDSAAVT
+494 ADRKLSA
-502 EIAETMAAPVSVRT
+502 ERAEREAKKR
-516 EDAAEM
+516 
-522 KTVRMEENGAAVT
+522 KKREEPGIGNSFP
-535 KRRLTA
+535 
-541 NTLGTERREKRKRER
+541 KRKR
-556 NGKSRASVTASP
+556 S
-568 RENDLNLM
+568 
-576 RKLVDL
+576 
-582 PQKPQL
+582 
-588 CFCGKSCIVR
+588 
-598 EECIG
+598 
-603 NNRKV
+603 
-608 CGMKTLKKQIPYILL
+608 
-623 GATLLLLLGLNI
+623 
-635 ISQDHWLD
+635 
-643 SDMAAEMIFSRI
+643 
-655 LSEEHHIFSTTNWYY
+655 
-670 STEFRVLYTQ
+670 
-680 LIMGPLFRICS
+680 
-691 NWHVIRTITNL
+691 
-702 VFYGLMLA
+702 
-710 SYYYFMKPLKV
+710 
-721 SRGLTV
+721 
-727 LSSCLL
+727 
-733 LLPFSET
+733 
-740 MMTHMQMGNTYMSHV
+740 
-755 ILVLWFFGMYLRL
+755 
-768 CSGEYH
+768 
-774 AKRKVSL
+774 
-781 WIFYVLLAI
+781 
-790 VCGMSGVRY
+790 
-799 LLALQCPLVL
+799 
-809 TSFFY
+809 
-814 LLGGEEFQS
+814 
-823 FRGEMTKEH
+823 
-832 FQTLF
+832 
-837 STDRMRYFLYSLA
+837 
-850 GAFFAVV
+850 
-857 GYGINVVFISHKYV
+857 
-871 FQTYGATNF
+871 
-880 IALYHGVLFDR
+880 
-891 IQNAVG
+891 
-897 CLLMLFGYI
+897 
-906 PDKGFLSLRGVVT
+906 
-919 MAAFVLLGI
+919 
-928 YGYVTV
+928 
-934 KSGKM
+934 
-939 QRVTGFR
+939 
-946 SLITLFLKVSFV
+946 
-958 LNLFVFIFT
+958 
-967 TSTMVPRYYITIFI
+967 
-981 FALPVLCFYLE
+981 
-992 EEKMPFDRFAV
+992 
-1003 AALLTICLILGTG
+1003 
-1016 KTVMSFLTVDKNETK
+1016 
-1031 RPVAEF
+1031 
-1037 LAGNGYD
+1037 
-1044 FGFATYNNANII
+1044 
-1056 TELTNGEVE
+1056 
-1065 IGNIGDPEHLEY
+1065 
-1077 FKWSSPM
+1077 
-1084 KYYEEGYH
+1084 
-1092 AGETFLLLTAEECA
+1092 
-1106 EYAEAPALNQGEKV
+1106 
-1120 YEDGSYTVY
+1120 
-1129 VFDSTEDLM
+1129 
-1138 DCAVARQ
+1138 

>member
-6 ENEEVEKVEE
+6 ENEEA
-16 VKEQDGIA
+16 VKEQEILQDETSVQQENEQDGIA

-207 KPILEITDRFQKDAK
+207 KPILEITDRFQNDAK
-222 IVKVAAKELTIPL
+222 LVKVAAQELTIPL

-469 RSGRDDGEGRSF
+469 RSGRGDGEGRSF
-481 GRGDGSLAVKTGN
+481 GRGDG
-494 AEDSAAVT
+494 
-502 EIAETMAAPVSVRT
+502 
-516 EDAAEM
+516 
-522 KTVRMEENGAAVT
+522 
-535 KRRLTA
+535 RRRF
-541 NTLGTERREKRKRER
+541 GRGDRDRREDGSTGSGEGRRRRRSDSREDGRKWNDRDRKNADRKPSAERAEREAKKRKKREEPGIGNSFPKRKR
-556 NGKSRASVTASP
+556 S
-568 RENDLNLM
+568 
-576 RKLVDL
+576 
-582 PQKPQL
+582 
-588 CFCGKSCIVR
+588 
-598 EECIG
+598 
-603 NNRKV
+603 
-608 CGMKTLKKQIPYILL
+608 
-623 GATLLLLLGLNI
+623 
-635 ISQDHWLD
+635 
-643 SDMAAEMIFSRI
+643 
-655 LSEEHHIFSTTNWYY
+655 
-670 STEFRVLYTQ
+670 
-680 LIMGPLFRICS
+680 
-691 NWHVIRTITNL
+691 
-702 VFYGLMLA
+702 
-710 SYYYFMKPLKV
+710 
-721 SRGLTV
+721 
-727 LSSCLL
+727 
-733 LLPFSET
+733 
-740 MMTHMQMGNTYMSHV
+740 
-755 ILVLWFFGMYLRL
+755 
-768 CSGEYH
+768 
-774 AKRKVSL
+774 
-781 WIFYVLLAI
+781 
-790 VCGMSGVRY
+790 
-799 LLALQCPLVL
+799 
-809 TSFFY
+809 
-814 LLGGEEFQS
+814 
-823 FRGEMTKEH
+823 
-832 FQTLF
+832 
-837 STDRMRYFLYSLA
+837 
-850 GAFFAVV
+850 
-857 GYGINVVFISHKYV
+857 
-871 FQTYGATNF
+871 
-880 IALYHGVLFDR
+880 
-891 IQNAVG
+891 
-897 CLLMLFGYI
+897 
-906 PDKGFLSLRGVVT
+906 
-919 MAAFVLLGI
+919 
-928 YGYVTV
+928 
-934 KSGKM
+934 
-939 QRVTGFR
+939 
-946 SLITLFLKVSFV
+946 
-958 LNLFVFIFT
+958 
-967 TSTMVPRYYITIFI
+967 
-981 FALPVLCFYLE
+981 
-992 EEKMPFDRFAV
+992 
-1003 AALLTICLILGTG
+1003 
-1016 KTVMSFLTVDKNETK
+1016 
-1031 RPVAEF
+1031 
-1037 LAGNGYD
+1037 
-1044 FGFATYNNANII
+1044 
-1056 TELTNGEVE
+1056 
-1065 IGNIGDPEHLEY
+1065 
-1077 FKWSSPM
+1077 
-1084 KYYEEGYH
+1084 
-1092 AGETFLLLTAEECA
+1092 
-1106 EYAEAPALNQGEKV
+1106 
-1120 YEDGSYTVY
+1120 
-1129 VFDSTEDLM
+1129 
-1138 DCAVARQ
+1138 

>member
-207 KPILEITDRFQKDAK
+207 KPILEITDRFQNDAK
-222 IVKVAAKELTIPL
+222 LVKVAAQELTIPL

-443 LQVGDKGEEIAAD
+443 LQVGDKDEEIAAD

-469 RSGRDDGEGRSF
+469 RSGRGDGEGRSF
-481 GRGDGSLAVKTGN
+481 GRGDGRRKLGR
-494 AEDSAAVT
+494 ED
-502 EIAETMAAPVSVRT
+502 
-516 EDAAEM
+516 
-522 KTVRMEENGAAVT
+522 G
-535 KRRLTA
+535 
-541 NTLGTERREKRKRER
+541 ERRRFGRSDRDRRDDGSTGFGEDRRRRRDENREDGRKWGGCDKKTADRKYSGDRAEREAKKRK
-556 NGKSRASVTASP
+556 N
-568 RENDLNLM
+568 
-576 RKLVDL
+576 
-582 PQKPQL
+582 
-588 CFCGKSCIVR
+588 R
-598 EECIG
+598 EEPGIG
-603 NNRKV
+603 NSVPQRK
-608 CGMKTLKKQIPYILL
+608 
-623 GATLLLLLGLNI
+623 
-635 ISQDHWLD
+635 
-643 SDMAAEMIFSRI
+643 
-655 LSEEHHIFSTTNWYY
+655 
-670 STEFRVLYTQ
+670 
-680 LIMGPLFRICS
+680 
-691 NWHVIRTITNL
+691 
-702 VFYGLMLA
+702 
-710 SYYYFMKPLKV
+710 
-721 SRGLTV
+721 
-727 LSSCLL
+727 
-733 LLPFSET
+733 
-740 MMTHMQMGNTYMSHV
+740 
-755 ILVLWFFGMYLRL
+755 
-768 CSGEYH
+768 
-774 AKRKVSL
+774 
-781 WIFYVLLAI
+781 
-790 VCGMSGVRY
+790 
-799 LLALQCPLVL
+799 
-809 TSFFY
+809 
-814 LLGGEEFQS
+814 
-823 FRGEMTKEH
+823 
-832 FQTLF
+832 
-837 STDRMRYFLYSLA
+837 
-850 GAFFAVV
+850 
-857 GYGINVVFISHKYV
+857 
-871 FQTYGATNF
+871 
-880 IALYHGVLFDR
+880 
-891 IQNAVG
+891 
-897 CLLMLFGYI
+897 
-906 PDKGFLSLRGVVT
+906 
-919 MAAFVLLGI
+919 
-928 YGYVTV
+928 
-934 KSGKM
+934 
-939 QRVTGFR
+939 R
-946 SLITLFLKVSFV
+946 S
-958 LNLFVFIFT
+958 
-967 TSTMVPRYYITIFI
+967 
-981 FALPVLCFYLE
+981 
-992 EEKMPFDRFAV
+992 
-1003 AALLTICLILGTG
+1003 
-1016 KTVMSFLTVDKNETK
+1016 
-1031 RPVAEF
+1031 
-1037 LAGNGYD
+1037 
-1044 FGFATYNNANII
+1044 
-1056 TELTNGEVE
+1056 
-1065 IGNIGDPEHLEY
+1065 
-1077 FKWSSPM
+1077 
-1084 KYYEEGYH
+1084 
-1092 AGETFLLLTAEECA
+1092 
-1106 EYAEAPALNQGEKV
+1106 
-1120 YEDGSYTVY
+1120 
-1129 VFDSTEDLM
+1129 
-1138 DCAVARQ
+1138 

>member
-6 ENEEVEKVEE
+6 ENEEVNEAVEE
-16 VKEQDGIA
+16 VKAQDGIA

-98 PTRELAIQAAEELR
+98 PTRELAIQAAAELR

-265 IFCNTKKKVDELSDL
+265 IFCNTKKKVDELADL
-280 LKEQGF
+280 LKQQGF

-297 AQRDAVM
+297 AQRDVAM
-304 KRFRNGGTSILIA
+304 NRFRNGGASILIA

-359 RSFTFANSREIYK
+359 RSFTFANSREIGK

-410 HEHEDIEL
+410 HEHEDVEL

-443 LQVGDKGEEIAAD
+443 LQVGDKGEEIAVD
-456 EYTKRGNR
+456 DYVQRRGR
-464 FGDRG
+464 FGEKG
-469 RSGRDDGEGRSF
+469 RFGRNDGEGRGF
-481 GRGDGSLAVKTGN
+481 GRGDGRRRFSREDGDRRRFGRGDRDRRDDDNTVSGENRRHRRDENREDGRKWGGRDKKAADRKYSGDRAEREVK
-494 AEDSAAVT
+494 
-502 EIAETMAAPVSVRT
+502 
-516 EDAAEM
+516 
-522 KTVRMEENGAAVT
+522 
-535 KRRLTA
+535 
-541 NTLGTERREKRKRER
+541 KRK
-556 NGKSRASVTASP
+556 K
-568 RENDLNLM
+568 
-576 RKLVDL
+576 
-582 PQKPQL
+582 
-588 CFCGKSCIVR
+588 R
-598 EECIG
+598 EESGIG
-603 NNRKV
+603 NSF
-608 CGMKTLKKQIPYILL
+608 P
-623 GATLLLLLGLNI
+623 
-635 ISQDHWLD
+635 
-643 SDMAAEMIFSRI
+643 
-655 LSEEHHIFSTTNWYY
+655 
-670 STEFRVLYTQ
+670 
-680 LIMGPLFRICS
+680 
-691 NWHVIRTITNL
+691 
-702 VFYGLMLA
+702 
-710 SYYYFMKPLKV
+710 
-721 SRGLTV
+721 
-727 LSSCLL
+727 
-733 LLPFSET
+733 
-740 MMTHMQMGNTYMSHV
+740 
-755 ILVLWFFGMYLRL
+755 
-768 CSGEYH
+768 
-774 AKRKVSL
+774 KRK
-781 WIFYVLLAI
+781 
-790 VCGMSGVRY
+790 
-799 LLALQCPLVL
+799 
-809 TSFFY
+809 
-814 LLGGEEFQS
+814 
-823 FRGEMTKEH
+823 
-832 FQTLF
+832 
-837 STDRMRYFLYSLA
+837 
-850 GAFFAVV
+850 
-857 GYGINVVFISHKYV
+857 
-871 FQTYGATNF
+871 
-880 IALYHGVLFDR
+880 
-891 IQNAVG
+891 
-897 CLLMLFGYI
+897 
-906 PDKGFLSLRGVVT
+906 
-919 MAAFVLLGI
+919 
-928 YGYVTV
+928 
-934 KSGKM
+934 KS
-939 QRVTGFR
+939 
-946 SLITLFLKVSFV
+946 
-958 LNLFVFIFT
+958 
-967 TSTMVPRYYITIFI
+967 
-981 FALPVLCFYLE
+981 
-992 EEKMPFDRFAV
+992 
-1003 AALLTICLILGTG
+1003 
-1016 KTVMSFLTVDKNETK
+1016 
-1031 RPVAEF
+1031 
-1037 LAGNGYD
+1037 
-1044 FGFATYNNANII
+1044 
-1056 TELTNGEVE
+1056 
-1065 IGNIGDPEHLEY
+1065 
-1077 FKWSSPM
+1077 
-1084 KYYEEGYH
+1084 
-1092 AGETFLLLTAEECA
+1092 
-1106 EYAEAPALNQGEKV
+1106 
-1120 YEDGSYTVY
+1120 
-1129 VFDSTEDLM
+1129 
-1138 DCAVARQ
+1138 

>member
-6 ENEEVEKVEE
+6 ENEEV
-16 VKEQDGIA
+16 VKEQETLQDEAGMQQENEQDGIA

-147 TPGRVMDHMRRRTIK
+147 TPGRVMDHMRRHTIK

-222 IVKVAAKELTIPL
+222 LVKVAAKELTIPL

-265 IFCNTKKKVDELSDL
+265 IFCNTKKKVDELADL
-280 LKEQGF
+280 LKQQGF

-297 AQRDAVM
+297 AQRDVAM
-304 KRFRNGGTSILIA
+304 NRFRNGGASILIA

-359 RSFTFANSREIYK
+359 RSFTFANSREIGK

-410 HEHEDIEL
+410 HEHEDVEL

-430 GCDALELA
+430 GCDALDLA

-443 LQVGDKGEEIAAD
+443 YQVGDKGEEIAAD
-456 EYTKRGNR
+456 EYAQRRGR
-464 FGDRG
+464 FGERG
-469 RSGRDDGEGRSF
+469 RFGRGGDEGRNFGRRGGRRRDNGRDDEEHRERRRF
-481 GRGDGSLAVKTGN
+481 GRGDGAGR
-494 AEDSAAVT
+494 EDSRDGENSRFGRSDRKRSGRDKKT
-502 EIAETMAAPVSVRT
+502 AERKLTGDR
-516 EDAAEM
+516 
-522 KTVRMEENGAAVT
+522 EERERK
-535 KRRLTA
+535 KRKKKEEPGIG
-541 NTLGTERREKRKRER
+541 NSFPKRKR
-556 NGKSRASVTASP
+556 
-568 RENDLNLM
+568 
-576 RKLVDL
+576 
-582 PQKPQL
+582 
-588 CFCGKSCIVR
+588 
-598 EECIG
+598 
-603 NNRKV
+603 
-608 CGMKTLKKQIPYILL
+608 
-623 GATLLLLLGLNI
+623 
-635 ISQDHWLD
+635 
-643 SDMAAEMIFSRI
+643 
-655 LSEEHHIFSTTNWYY
+655 
-670 STEFRVLYTQ
+670 
-680 LIMGPLFRICS
+680 
-691 NWHVIRTITNL
+691 
-702 VFYGLMLA
+702 
-710 SYYYFMKPLKV
+710 
-721 SRGLTV
+721 
-727 LSSCLL
+727 
-733 LLPFSET
+733 
-740 MMTHMQMGNTYMSHV
+740 
-755 ILVLWFFGMYLRL
+755 
-768 CSGEYH
+768 
-774 AKRKVSL
+774 
-781 WIFYVLLAI
+781 
-790 VCGMSGVRY
+790 
-799 LLALQCPLVL
+799 
-809 TSFFY
+809 
-814 LLGGEEFQS
+814 
-823 FRGEMTKEH
+823 
-832 FQTLF
+832 
-837 STDRMRYFLYSLA
+837 
-850 GAFFAVV
+850 
-857 GYGINVVFISHKYV
+857 
-871 FQTYGATNF
+871 
-880 IALYHGVLFDR
+880 
-891 IQNAVG
+891 
-897 CLLMLFGYI
+897 
-906 PDKGFLSLRGVVT
+906 
-919 MAAFVLLGI
+919 
-928 YGYVTV
+928 
-934 KSGKM
+934 
-939 QRVTGFR
+939 
-946 SLITLFLKVSFV
+946 
-958 LNLFVFIFT
+958 
-967 TSTMVPRYYITIFI
+967 
-981 FALPVLCFYLE
+981 
-992 EEKMPFDRFAV
+992 
-1003 AALLTICLILGTG
+1003 
-1016 KTVMSFLTVDKNETK
+1016 
-1031 RPVAEF
+1031 
-1037 LAGNGYD
+1037 
-1044 FGFATYNNANII
+1044 
-1056 TELTNGEVE
+1056 
-1065 IGNIGDPEHLEY
+1065 
-1077 FKWSSPM
+1077 
-1084 KYYEEGYH
+1084 
-1092 AGETFLLLTAEECA
+1092 
-1106 EYAEAPALNQGEKV
+1106 
-1120 YEDGSYTVY
+1120 
-1129 VFDSTEDLM
+1129 
-1138 DCAVARQ
+1138 

>member
-24 SIEPL
+24 SIESL

-265 IFCNTKKKVDELSDL
+265 IFCNTKKKVDELADL
-280 LKEQGF
+280 LKQQGF

-297 AQRDAVM
+297 AQRDVAM
-304 KRFRNGGTSILIA
+304 NRFRNGGASILIA

-359 RSFTFANSREIYK
+359 RSFTFANSREIGK

-438 AAMLK
+438 VAMLK

-481 GRGDGSLAVKTGN
+481 GRGDGRRRFGRGDRDRRDNGSTGSGEDRRRRRSDSREDGRKWNDRDRKN
-494 AEDSAAVT
+494 ADRKLSA
-502 EIAETMAAPVSVRT
+502 ERAEREAKKR
-516 EDAAEM
+516 
-522 KTVRMEENGAAVT
+522 KKREEPGIGNSFP
-535 KRRLTA
+535 
-541 NTLGTERREKRKRER
+541 KRKR
-556 NGKSRASVTASP
+556 S
-568 RENDLNLM
+568 
-576 RKLVDL
+576 
-582 PQKPQL
+582 
-588 CFCGKSCIVR
+588 
-598 EECIG
+598 
-603 NNRKV
+603 
-608 CGMKTLKKQIPYILL
+608 
-623 GATLLLLLGLNI
+623 
-635 ISQDHWLD
+635 
-643 SDMAAEMIFSRI
+643 
-655 LSEEHHIFSTTNWYY
+655 
-670 STEFRVLYTQ
+670 
-680 LIMGPLFRICS
+680 
-691 NWHVIRTITNL
+691 
-702 VFYGLMLA
+702 
-710 SYYYFMKPLKV
+710 
-721 SRGLTV
+721 
-727 LSSCLL
+727 
-733 LLPFSET
+733 
-740 MMTHMQMGNTYMSHV
+740 
-755 ILVLWFFGMYLRL
+755 
-768 CSGEYH
+768 
-774 AKRKVSL
+774 
-781 WIFYVLLAI
+781 
-790 VCGMSGVRY
+790 
-799 LLALQCPLVL
+799 
-809 TSFFY
+809 
-814 LLGGEEFQS
+814 
-823 FRGEMTKEH
+823 
-832 FQTLF
+832 
-837 STDRMRYFLYSLA
+837 
-850 GAFFAVV
+850 
-857 GYGINVVFISHKYV
+857 
-871 FQTYGATNF
+871 
-880 IALYHGVLFDR
+880 
-891 IQNAVG
+891 
-897 CLLMLFGYI
+897 
-906 PDKGFLSLRGVVT
+906 
-919 MAAFVLLGI
+919 
-928 YGYVTV
+928 
-934 KSGKM
+934 
-939 QRVTGFR
+939 
-946 SLITLFLKVSFV
+946 
-958 LNLFVFIFT
+958 
-967 TSTMVPRYYITIFI
+967 
-981 FALPVLCFYLE
+981 
-992 EEKMPFDRFAV
+992 
-1003 AALLTICLILGTG
+1003 
-1016 KTVMSFLTVDKNETK
+1016 
-1031 RPVAEF
+1031 
-1037 LAGNGYD
+1037 
-1044 FGFATYNNANII
+1044 
-1056 TELTNGEVE
+1056 
-1065 IGNIGDPEHLEY
+1065 
-1077 FKWSSPM
+1077 
-1084 KYYEEGYH
+1084 
-1092 AGETFLLLTAEECA
+1092 
-1106 EYAEAPALNQGEKV
+1106 
-1120 YEDGSYTVY
+1120 
-1129 VFDSTEDLM
+1129 
-1138 DCAVARQ
+1138 

>member
-6 ENEEVEKVEE
+6 ENEEA
-16 VKEQDGIA
+16 VKEQEILQDETSVQQENEQDGIA

-207 KPILEITDRFQKDAK
+207 KPILEITDRFQNDAK
-222 IVKVAAKELTIPL
+222 LVKVAAQELTIPL

-359 RSFTFANSREIYK
+359 RSFTFANSREIGK

-410 HEHEDIEL
+410 HEHEDVEL

-430 GCDALELA
+430 GCDALDLA

-443 LQVGDKGEEIAAD
+443 YQVGDKGEEIAAD
-456 EYTKRGNR
+456 DYVQRRGR
-464 FGDRG
+464 FGEKGRFGRG
-469 RSGRDDGEGRSF
+469 GDEGRNFGRRGGRRRDNGRDDEEHRERRRF
-481 GRGDGSLAVKTGN
+481 GRGDGAGR
-494 AEDSAAVT
+494 EDSRDGENSRFGRSDRKRSGRDKKT
-502 EIAETMAAPVSVRT
+502 AERKLTGDR
-516 EDAAEM
+516 
-522 KTVRMEENGAAVT
+522 EERERK
-535 KRRLTA
+535 KRKKKEEPGIG
-541 NTLGTERREKRKRER
+541 NSFPKRKR
-556 NGKSRASVTASP
+556 
-568 RENDLNLM
+568 
-576 RKLVDL
+576 
-582 PQKPQL
+582 
-588 CFCGKSCIVR
+588 
-598 EECIG
+598 
-603 NNRKV
+603 
-608 CGMKTLKKQIPYILL
+608 
-623 GATLLLLLGLNI
+623 
-635 ISQDHWLD
+635 
-643 SDMAAEMIFSRI
+643 
-655 LSEEHHIFSTTNWYY
+655 
-670 STEFRVLYTQ
+670 
-680 LIMGPLFRICS
+680 
-691 NWHVIRTITNL
+691 
-702 VFYGLMLA
+702 
-710 SYYYFMKPLKV
+710 
-721 SRGLTV
+721 
-727 LSSCLL
+727 
-733 LLPFSET
+733 
-740 MMTHMQMGNTYMSHV
+740 
-755 ILVLWFFGMYLRL
+755 
-768 CSGEYH
+768 
-774 AKRKVSL
+774 
-781 WIFYVLLAI
+781 
-790 VCGMSGVRY
+790 
-799 LLALQCPLVL
+799 
-809 TSFFY
+809 
-814 LLGGEEFQS
+814 
-823 FRGEMTKEH
+823 
-832 FQTLF
+832 
-837 STDRMRYFLYSLA
+837 
-850 GAFFAVV
+850 
-857 GYGINVVFISHKYV
+857 
-871 FQTYGATNF
+871 
-880 IALYHGVLFDR
+880 
-891 IQNAVG
+891 
-897 CLLMLFGYI
+897 
-906 PDKGFLSLRGVVT
+906 
-919 MAAFVLLGI
+919 
-928 YGYVTV
+928 
-934 KSGKM
+934 
-939 QRVTGFR
+939 
-946 SLITLFLKVSFV
+946 
-958 LNLFVFIFT
+958 
-967 TSTMVPRYYITIFI
+967 
-981 FALPVLCFYLE
+981 
-992 EEKMPFDRFAV
+992 
-1003 AALLTICLILGTG
+1003 
-1016 KTVMSFLTVDKNETK
+1016 
-1031 RPVAEF
+1031 
-1037 LAGNGYD
+1037 
-1044 FGFATYNNANII
+1044 
-1056 TELTNGEVE
+1056 
-1065 IGNIGDPEHLEY
+1065 
-1077 FKWSSPM
+1077 
-1084 KYYEEGYH
+1084 
-1092 AGETFLLLTAEECA
+1092 
-1106 EYAEAPALNQGEKV
+1106 
-1120 YEDGSYTVY
+1120 
-1129 VFDSTEDLM
+1129 
-1138 DCAVARQ
+1138 

>member
-34 VRAIREM
+34 VHAIREM

-207 KPILEITDRFQKDAK
+207 KPILEITDRFQNDAK
-222 IVKVAAKELTIPL
+222 LVKVAAQELTIPL

-423 QRKMEEE
+423 QRKLEEE

-469 RSGRDDGEGRSF
+469 RSGRGDGEGRSF
-481 GRGDGSLAVKTGN
+481 GRGDG
-494 AEDSAAVT
+494 
-502 EIAETMAAPVSVRT
+502 
-516 EDAAEM
+516 
-522 KTVRMEENGAAVT
+522 
-535 KRRLTA
+535 RRRF
-541 NTLGTERREKRKRER
+541 GRGDRDRREDGSTGSGEGRRRRRSDSREDGRKWNDRDRKNADRKPSAERAEREAKKRKKREEPGIGNSFPKRKR
-556 NGKSRASVTASP
+556 S
-568 RENDLNLM
+568 
-576 RKLVDL
+576 
-582 PQKPQL
+582 
-588 CFCGKSCIVR
+588 
-598 EECIG
+598 
-603 NNRKV
+603 
-608 CGMKTLKKQIPYILL
+608 
-623 GATLLLLLGLNI
+623 
-635 ISQDHWLD
+635 
-643 SDMAAEMIFSRI
+643 
-655 LSEEHHIFSTTNWYY
+655 
-670 STEFRVLYTQ
+670 
-680 LIMGPLFRICS
+680 
-691 NWHVIRTITNL
+691 
-702 VFYGLMLA
+702 
-710 SYYYFMKPLKV
+710 
-721 SRGLTV
+721 
-727 LSSCLL
+727 
-733 LLPFSET
+733 
-740 MMTHMQMGNTYMSHV
+740 
-755 ILVLWFFGMYLRL
+755 
-768 CSGEYH
+768 
-774 AKRKVSL
+774 
-781 WIFYVLLAI
+781 
-790 VCGMSGVRY
+790 
-799 LLALQCPLVL
+799 
-809 TSFFY
+809 
-814 LLGGEEFQS
+814 
-823 FRGEMTKEH
+823 
-832 FQTLF
+832 
-837 STDRMRYFLYSLA
+837 
-850 GAFFAVV
+850 
-857 GYGINVVFISHKYV
+857 
-871 FQTYGATNF
+871 
-880 IALYHGVLFDR
+880 
-891 IQNAVG
+891 
-897 CLLMLFGYI
+897 
-906 PDKGFLSLRGVVT
+906 
-919 MAAFVLLGI
+919 
-928 YGYVTV
+928 
-934 KSGKM
+934 
-939 QRVTGFR
+939 
-946 SLITLFLKVSFV
+946 
-958 LNLFVFIFT
+958 
-967 TSTMVPRYYITIFI
+967 
-981 FALPVLCFYLE
+981 
-992 EEKMPFDRFAV
+992 
-1003 AALLTICLILGTG
+1003 
-1016 KTVMSFLTVDKNETK
+1016 
-1031 RPVAEF
+1031 
-1037 LAGNGYD
+1037 
-1044 FGFATYNNANII
+1044 
-1056 TELTNGEVE
+1056 
-1065 IGNIGDPEHLEY
+1065 
-1077 FKWSSPM
+1077 
-1084 KYYEEGYH
+1084 
-1092 AGETFLLLTAEECA
+1092 
-1106 EYAEAPALNQGEKV
+1106 
-1120 YEDGSYTVY
+1120 
-1129 VFDSTEDLM
+1129 
-1138 DCAVARQ
+1138 

>member
-207 KPILEITDRFQKDAK
+207 KPILEITDRFQNDAK
-222 IVKVAAKELTIPL
+222 LVKVAAQELTIPL

-481 GRGDGSLAVKTGN
+481 GRGDGRRRFGRGDRDRRDNGSTGSGEDRRRRRSDSREDGRKWNDRDRKN
-494 AEDSAAVT
+494 ADRKLSA
-502 EIAETMAAPVSVRT
+502 ERAE
-516 EDAAEM
+516 
-522 KTVRMEENGAAVT
+522 
-535 KRRLTA
+535 
-541 NTLGTERREKRKRER
+541 REAKKRK
-556 NGKSRASVTASP
+556 K
-568 RENDLNLM
+568 
-576 RKLVDL
+576 
-582 PQKPQL
+582 
-588 CFCGKSCIVR
+588 R
-598 EECIG
+598 EEPGIG
-603 NNRKV
+603 
-608 CGMKTLKKQIPYILL
+608 P
-623 GATLLLLLGLNI
+623 
-635 ISQDHWLD
+635 S
-643 SDMAAEMIFSRI
+643 F
-655 LSEEHHIFSTTNWYY
+655 
-670 STEFRVLYTQ
+670 
-680 LIMGPLFRICS
+680 P
-691 NWHVIRTITNL
+691 
-702 VFYGLMLA
+702 
-710 SYYYFMKPLKV
+710 
-721 SRGLTV
+721 
-727 LSSCLL
+727 
-733 LLPFSET
+733 
-740 MMTHMQMGNTYMSHV
+740 
-755 ILVLWFFGMYLRL
+755 
-768 CSGEYH
+768 
-774 AKRKVSL
+774 KRK
-781 WIFYVLLAI
+781 
-790 VCGMSGVRY
+790 
-799 LLALQCPLVL
+799 
-809 TSFFY
+809 
-814 LLGGEEFQS
+814 
-823 FRGEMTKEH
+823 
-832 FQTLF
+832 
-837 STDRMRYFLYSLA
+837 
-850 GAFFAVV
+850 
-857 GYGINVVFISHKYV
+857 
-871 FQTYGATNF
+871 
-880 IALYHGVLFDR
+880 
-891 IQNAVG
+891 
-897 CLLMLFGYI
+897 
-906 PDKGFLSLRGVVT
+906 
-919 MAAFVLLGI
+919 
-928 YGYVTV
+928 
-934 KSGKM
+934 
-939 QRVTGFR
+939 
-946 SLITLFLKVSFV
+946 
-958 LNLFVFIFT
+958 
-967 TSTMVPRYYITIFI
+967 
-981 FALPVLCFYLE
+981 
-992 EEKMPFDRFAV
+992 
-1003 AALLTICLILGTG
+1003 
-1016 KTVMSFLTVDKNETK
+1016 
-1031 RPVAEF
+1031 
-1037 LAGNGYD
+1037 
-1044 FGFATYNNANII
+1044 
-1056 TELTNGEVE
+1056 
-1065 IGNIGDPEHLEY
+1065 
-1077 FKWSSPM
+1077 
-1084 KYYEEGYH
+1084 
-1092 AGETFLLLTAEECA
+1092 
-1106 EYAEAPALNQGEKV
+1106 
-1120 YEDGSYTVY
+1120 GS
-1129 VFDSTEDLM
+1129 
-1138 DCAVARQ
+1138 